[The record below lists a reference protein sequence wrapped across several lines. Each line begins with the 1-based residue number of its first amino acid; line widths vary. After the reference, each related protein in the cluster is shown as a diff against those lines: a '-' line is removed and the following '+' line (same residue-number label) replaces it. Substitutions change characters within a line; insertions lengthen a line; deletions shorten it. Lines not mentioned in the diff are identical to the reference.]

1 MRLRLTAQQDQA
13 YLVRKNDYLNYDIS
27 FVDLDRDELS
37 CELFVVNTITEEAIT
52 MKLQHQRYERIP
64 GEELS
69 VRLIGGE
76 FNGEMVCK
84 SELLITSKGVVK
96 GKLLY
101 RSLRI
106 ESGGSIDATVSKL
119 ESKEAK
125 LLPFTQ
131 KRNLI
136 ESNP

>member
-1 MRLRLTAQQDQA
+1 MKKSFEAKQTKEMTIIPENTKLEGRIEATGRV
-13 YLVRKNDYLNYDIS
+13 LVVGS
-27 FVDLDRDELS
+27 F
-37 CELFVVNTITEEAIT
+37 TGT
-52 MKLQHQRYERIP
+52 MKVNALEVSK
-64 GEELS
+64 GGS
-69 VRLIGGE
+69 VNATVEAEDAVIGGE

-84 SELLITSKGVVK
+84 AELLITSKGVVK

>member
-1 MRLRLTAQQDQA
+1 MKKSFEAKQTKEMTIIPENTKLEGHIEATGRV
-13 YLVRKNDYLNYDIS
+13 LVVGS
-27 FVDLDRDELS
+27 F
-37 CELFVVNTITEEAIT
+37 TGT
-52 MKLQHQRYERIP
+52 MKVNALEVSK
-64 GEELS
+64 GGS
-69 VRLIGGE
+69 VNATVEAEDAVIGGE

-84 SELLITSKGVVK
+84 AELLITSKGVVK